1 MPSSCP
7 KLDAKIILFI
17 IFRYL
22 KDFVSN
28 YDDYGMTLFRHFLSH
43 KKAIQNIHLTTGYFL
58 LVFKGAGMID

>member
-28 YDDYGMTLFRHFLSH
+28 YAFLSH
-43 KKAIQNIHLTTGYFL
+43 KNALQKIPLTTGYFL